1 MARKLEVSVV
11 STVVGG
17 RRDALGR
24 FLGGLDDGAGGGGCG
39 GGAAPCEGDM
49 TAAEGELGR
58 RPWKGES
65 RVDLDVGVGGLV
77 I

>member
-24 FLGGLDDGAGGGGCG
+24 FLGGLLLDVGAGGGGCG
-39 GGAAPCEGDM
+39 GGACEGDM
-49 TAAEGELGR
+49 VAEDEEEVWR

-65 RVDLDVGVGGLV
+65 R
-77 I
+77 